1 MKAALFYGGKD
12 IRIGEVE
19 TPVPGPGEVL
29 VKVLAAGICGSD
41 LHPYRRP
48 AEEVTGYSTPVL
60 SGHELAG
67 EIAALGPVVEGL
79 SVGQRVGV
87 EPRHLVC
94 CGQCHW
100 CRRGEYQ
107 LCPNLGMR
115 NGQRVHSTGFA
126 EYSLESADKCF
137 PLPENLP
144 TEHAA
149 ILDVYAVA
157 VHALQRVPVR
167 PVDTVVVQGVGAI
180 GLAIAQ
186 VAKAAGAR
194 RVIAIDTHDAP
205 LELATRLGCD
215 GVINATREDVPAAVR
230 DLTGGAGADV
240 VYEAVGGIAP
250 TLAQAVEIVT
260 RGGQIGL
267 VGMFQAPQSLDTWAC
282 MHKEVTLRFV
292 WSYGL
297 WDGLPEYKIAL
308 DMMAE
313 GRLEVAPLITHRFP
327 LEHIVD
333 AFAAADDKRSS
344 GAVKV
349 LIIPQTPPLP
359 AAVVG
364 TLCQP

>member
-12 IRIGEVE
+12 IRTGEVE
-19 TPVPGPGEVL
+19 TPFPGPGEVL
-29 VKVLAAGICGSD
+29 VKVLAAGVCGSD

-48 AEEVTGYSTPVL
+48 ADEVPGRSIPVL
-60 SGHELAG
+60 NGHELAG
-67 EIAALGPVVEGL
+67 EIAALGPGVEGF

-87 EPRHLVC
+87 EPRHLVG
-94 CGQCHW
+94 CGQCRW

-107 LCPNLGMR
+107 LCLDLGMR

-126 EYSLESADKCF
+126 EYSLESVDKCF

-144 TEHAA
+144 TEDAA

-167 PVDTVVVQGVGAI
+167 PMDTVVVQGVGAI
-180 GLAIAQ
+180 GLAVAQ

-194 RVIAIDTHDAP
+194 RVIAIDTLDAP

-215 GVINATREDVPAAVR
+215 GVINAMRNDVLAAVQ
-230 DLTGGAGADV
+230 DLTGGTGADV
-240 VYEAVGGIAP
+240 VYEAVGGKAP

-260 RGGQIGL
+260 PGGQIGL
-267 VGMFQAPQSLDTWAC
+267 VGMFQAPQSLDTQAC
-282 MHKEVTLRFV
+282 LRKEVTLRWV

-297 WDGLPEYKIAL
+297 WDGVPEYKIAL

-327 LEHIVD
+327 LEHTAY
-333 AFAAADDKRSS
+333 AFAAADDKRAS

-349 LIIPQTPPLP
+349 LVKPWEE
-359 AAVVG
+359 
-364 TLCQP
+364 

>member
-12 IRIGEVE
+12 IRFGEVA

-41 LHPYRRP
+41 LHPYRTP
-48 AEEVTGYSTPVL
+48 ADEVTRLVNPIL

-67 EIAALGPVVEGL
+67 EIAVIGPAVEGL

-87 EPRHLVC
+87 EPRHLVG
-94 CGQCHW
+94 CGQCRW

-107 LCPNLGMR
+107 LCPDLGMK

-137 PLPENLP
+137 PLPESLP

-157 VHALQRVPVR
+157 VHALHRVPVR
-167 PVDTVVVQGVGAI
+167 PVDTVVVEGAGPI

-194 RVIAIDTHDAP
+194 RIIVIDTRDAP
-205 LELATRLGCD
+205 LELAMRLGCD
-215 GVINATREDVPAAVR
+215 GVINAACEDVSAIVQ
-230 DLTGGAGADV
+230 DLTGGIGVDV
-240 VYEAVGGIAP
+240 VYEAVGGNAP
-250 TLAQAVEIVT
+250 TLSQAVEIVAH
-260 RGGQIGL
+260 GGHVGT
-267 VGMFQAPQSLDTWAC
+267 VGMFQSPQTLDIWTC
-282 MHKEVTLRFV
+282 MHKEVTLRWV

-297 WDGLPEYKIAL
+297 WDGVPEYKIAL
-308 DMMAE
+308 DMMAD

-327 LEHIVD
+327 LARIAD
-333 AFAAADDKRSS
+333 AFATADDKRSS

-349 LIIPQTPPLP
+349 LIKP
-359 AAVVG
+359 G
-364 TLCQP
+364 